1 VLTGLLADM
10 LDAGAKGRE
19 MAIGLIALMCGALSL
34 SRAVAHTEP
43 LGRTSEM
50 LLLSNYYEIS
60 QMS

>member
-1 VLTGLLADM
+1 
-10 LDAGAKGRE
+10 
-19 MAIGLIALMCGALSL
+19 LSHPE
-34 SRAVAHTEP
+34 S